1 MNYYNK
7 LEKNL
12 NKNFIYILLSNFH
25 LTHGVWMLYLAY
37 KGLNLF
43 QIGIMESIFHIT
55 SFLMEIPTGMVA
67 DVYGRRVSRYTG
79 RILAVVSTLIMLMAN
94 NVYLFALS
102 FIFSALSYNLE
113 SGAGD
118 ALIYDSL
125 KELDKE
131 SDYTK
136 YKGRFE
142 IFFQL
147 ASMGSLLVGGYLAT
161 RDYSLVYKLSLFI
174 GIITII
180 QSFSFTEPRIGLAE
194 REKTAYLTF
203 LKQLKSSLNIVR
215 ENPVIAF
222 VILFMNLFSTM
233 FTTEFFYLQN
243 YQKSIG
249 NTELQIGL
257 ILAAGSLAAAFTASK
272 AYKIEKRYPMKNILV
287 FLSIL
292 SALCF
297 WGMTIEKM
305 MWLMFIFLSATESI
319 IYIMVNNYLNSLI
332 PSQQRAT
339 ILSFDS
345 MAFSFFMISFFPI
358 FGKIGDVFGLAVSF
372 RITATIATIILAVF
386 VLMLIKNK
394 KSRNIQ

>member
-1 MNYYNK
+1 MNYKNK

-67 DVYGRRVSRYTG
+67 DVFGRRVSRYIG
-79 RILAVVSTLIMLMAN
+79 RMLAVISTIIMLMAN
-94 NVYLFALS
+94 NVFLFALS

-131 SDYTK
+131 GQYTK

-147 ASMGSLLVGGYLAT
+147 ASMGSLLLGGYIAT
-161 RDYSLVYKLSLFI
+161 LDYSLVYKISLFI
-174 GIITII
+174 GIITLM
-180 QSFSFTEPRIGLAE
+180 QSFSFTEPSIGLAD

-203 LKQLKSSLNIVR
+203 IKQLKRSLYIVK
-215 ENPVIAF
+215 ENPSIAF
-222 VILFMNLFSTM
+222 VILFMNLFATM

-243 YQKSIG
+243 YQKAIG

-257 ILAAGSLAAAFTASK
+257 ILAAGSLAAAFSASK
-272 AYKIEKRYPMKNILV
+272 AYKIEKRYSMRNILV

-297 WGMTIEKM
+297 WGMTMENM
-305 MWLMFIFLSATESI
+305 MWLMFILLSATESI
-319 IYIMVNNYLNSLI
+319 IYIMVSNYLNSLI

-345 MAFSFFMISFFPI
+345 MAFSFFMIAFFPI

-372 RITATIATIILAVF
+372 KITASIATIILLVF
-386 VLMLIKNK
+386 VLLLFKKNK
-394 KSRNIQ
+394 KM